1 MRILSVVALLFLF
14 FFEIDAQE
22 ITIIDSNSG
31 LPIEGVIIKSEKKA
45 VQTDTEGK
53 SKIDIF
59 GDKDILSI
67 IHPSYNPI
75 RTDKKRISANGY
87 IIKLT
92 EDPISLK
99 EIVISVSRRPETRA
113 EIPNKLILI
122 DSGLVSLYQPPTT
135 ADLVGSKSEVF
146 IQKSQQGG
154 GSPMIRGFSANRLLI
169 VVDGIRM
176 NNAIFRSGNLQNIVS
191 IDPQMIEA
199 AGILVGP
206 GSVVYGSDALG
217 GVININT
224 LKPKLNTSDALLFS
238 QNFSAGFNSSN
249 LARTLHGNFR
259 WGKQN
264 LGFLVAATYSG
275 FSDLVMGR
283 NGPDEYLRPQYV
295 DPGYFNGRDS
305 VFNNNNL
312 RKQIQS
318 GYSQLNL
325 MSKFRYRPS
334 QAFDMSIG
342 VHYSTTSDI
351 PRYDRLIVYRNNR
364 LRYGQWYYGP
374 QNWLM
379 INILADLEVKSAIF
393 DRISFAVGYHY
404 FEESRHDRNIDSP
417 ILFHRKENVDVLS
430 LNIDFFKNLNSKYN
444 LAYGFELSNNT
455 VGSSGL
461 SENLLTSSLNEI
473 GSRYPDGSF
482 YRSGAA
488 YIFLKTGF
496 GRRLILNTGGRLTH
510 TTLNGRIDTRFY
522 DLPFTGF
529 RSGNSALNGNVGI
542 IWNLSDS
549 WRASIIASSGF
560 RSPNIDDM
568 AKIFDSEPGN
578 VIVPNPNLKPEY
590 AYNIEANTSGS
601 FLNGN
606 KLEVSLFRTWLVNA
620 MVRRPYTFNGLDSIL
635 YNDVLSRVEALVN
648 TDKADIYGFSFT
660 YDISLLLNFNYI
672 STVTI
677 IRGLDS
683 DGMSLRHVPPIFG
696 NSGLVFRQGR
706 LFSELR
712 VMYNGS
718 IPYSRLAPDE
728 RNKPYLYLS
737 DKDGNPYSPSWWTLN
752 FASVITISPKL
763 NMSIGMENILDKRY
777 RPYSSGIAAGG
788 RSLLLSLRLSL

>member
-1 MRILSVVALLFLF
+1 M
-14 FFEIDAQE
+14 
-22 ITIIDSNSG
+22 
-31 LPIEGVIIKSEKKA
+31 
-45 VQTDTEGK
+45 
-53 SKIDIF
+53 
-59 GDKDILSI
+59 
-67 IHPSYNPI
+67 
-75 RTDKKRISANGY
+75 
-87 IIKLT
+87 
-92 EDPISLK
+92 K

-176 NNAIFRSGNLQNIVS
+176 NNAIFRSGNLQNIVYV
-191 IDPQMIEA
+191 DPQMIEA

-249 LARTLHGNFR
+249 LARTFHGNFR

-305 VFNNNNL
+305 VFKNNNQ
-312 RKQIQS
+312 RKQIHS

-325 MSKFRYRPS
+325 MSKLRYRPS
-334 QAFDMSIG
+334 QAFDMSLG

-379 INILADLEVKSAIF
+379 INILADWEVKSVFF
-393 DRISFAVGYHY
+393 DRMSFAVGYQY

-430 LNIDFFKNLNSKYN
+430 LNIDFFKNLNPKNN

-455 VGSSGL
+455 VGSTGL

-510 TTLNGRIDTRFY
+510 TTLNGRIDTRYY

-529 RSGNSALNGNVGI
+529 ISGNSALNGNVGI